1 MVDNMNKKGFT
12 LVELL
17 AVIVVLAILILLAMP
32 RVTTMMEKARVNSFV
47 VEANEIM
54 KVAQTAYN
62 DKVFDDDS
70 TSGPTCFTVDQLID
84 GGYLDKDKG
93 EIRGAVVINASS
105 TTTVYSYLSKENYYI
120 RNNTGAAKV
129 SSEDVQKNS
138 GTPIYNDCTS
148 TCTGNANGTSVKCSG
163 TEIIARPN
171 NSNPVVTVCTYLN
184 NTYSATPSDHT
195 SIGTAYNCNPG
206 DGNTYKFYVLAKSG
220 NQVKLIMEQNL
231 SDTVG
236 TAKVMTWENAMA
248 FLESGGAGYATKQ
261 AWNRVISMDHP
272 TAQEIMDASLAVSPK
287 DGFSVNFAT
296 SGGNWWCLGSHV
308 KDESGG
314 PTYCFPTEAQQKVAW
329 LFSYTRDCISRGCY
343 YEYPA
348 SGGNYTNGYWTKT
361 KVATSDTSAWFVFR
375 YGSLHTASI
384 TSSGS
389 AVRPVITVYTSNL
402 SG

>member
-1 MVDNMNKKGFT
+1 MNKKGFT

-32 RVTTMMEKARVNSFV
+32 RVTSMMEKARKNSFA
-47 VEANEIM
+47 VEANQII

-105 TTTVYSYLSKENYYI
+105 TTTVYSYLSKEDYYI

-171 NSNPVVTVCTYLN
+171 NSNPVVTVCSYLN
-184 NTYSATPSDHT
+184 NTYSVTPSDHT

-206 DGNTYKFYVLAKSG
+206 DGNTYKFYILAKSG

-231 SDTVG
+231 SELVG
-236 TAKVMTWENAMA
+236 TNYRMVWEDAVA
-248 FLESGGAGYATKQ
+248 FFDNGHDGYATKQ
-261 AWNRVISMDHP
+261 AWNRVINVDLPS
-272 TAQEIMDASLAVSPK
+272 AQEVMDASLVVSPNSSFNK
-287 DGFSVNFAT
+287 DFST
-296 SGGNWWCLGSHV
+296 SAAGWWCFGSHER
-308 KDESGG
+308 DESSG
-314 PTYCFPTEAQQKVAW
+314 PTYCLPSEVQQKTAW
-329 LFSYTRDCISRGCY
+329 LYSYLRDCASRGCY
-343 YEYPA
+343 YEYPT
-348 SGGNYTNGYWTKT
+348 SGGKYNYSYWTKT
-361 KVATSDTSAWFVFR
+361 EVAPDTTRAWRVDYRGFLSGNGQKTSLL
-375 YGSLHTASI
+375 G
-384 TSSGS
+384 
-389 AVRPVITVYTSNL
+389 VRPVITVYTSNL